1 MELSSQK
8 VSGQELSDTLFRMGR
23 FGWPVHLGVVG
34 TIGFGLPGEYT
45 MQWGVFLMLLSLVQV
60 AVCHAPKLPHRETIY
75 TLVSMLVGASWG
87 LFSFSPDM
95 NNTANLNFF
104 TLAIGGTSLGAV
116 SIQYPKPWIAF
127 LSLVSVLPLIFVR
140 HLIEPEVLGPL
151 LSTMIALYTVL
162 LALIVWQ
169 THIALLKNIHLI
181 EALRKSVEDADLARA
196 HAVQADLAKSN
207 FLAQASHD
215 LRQPLHAMGLFVNGL
230 KAQLLPDEARR
241 LTKRID
247 ATLDVLAGM
256 FKSLLDVSLLD
267 LGRVKP
273 KISQFPLQPMLDK
286 LQMQFEPLAQSNG
299 ARLKMVRT
307 GVWLKADPQLI
318 QRILMNLIS
327 NAIKYAPGKKIVV
340 GCRRR
345 NKRIDLEVHDQGA
358 GIPSDQVD
366 AIFAEFQRFPK
377 LDDGTRPAGVGLGL
391 AIISRLAK
399 LLNYGVEVRSVP
411 GRGSCFRLS
420 GVEPGKAVVASEF
433 QDISPM
439 NLLRNLQVAVID
451 SDLNAVQSCCK
462 LLGEWGCLATPFYSM
477 PHSDALEEYEL
488 ILCNQQLWNPQVL
501 NNFQGQVAL
510 LIKGSDGK
518 NIHPD
523 LPALPENFRPAQLRS
538 VLLTLMLIQYTDEQA
553 QELNQPIS
561 LSH

>member
-1 MELSSQK
+1 MGCISHAAQFGPGGGVQCTETATPGNHLHRGVHVGGRK
-8 VSGQELSDTLFRMGR
+8 LGTLFIQSR
-23 FGWPVHLGVVG
+23 H
-34 TIGFGLPGEYT
+34 E
-45 MQWGVFLMLLSLVQV
+45 Q
-60 AVCHAPKLPHRETIY
+60 HRQPE
-75 TLVSMLVGASWG
+75 
-87 LFSFSPDM
+87 
-95 NNTANLNFF
+95 FF

-127 LSLVSVLPLIFVR
+127 LSLASVLPLTFVR
-140 HLIEPEVLGPL
+140 HLIEPETLGPL
-151 LSTMIALYTVL
+151 LSIMIALYTVL
-162 LALIVWQ
+162 LAFIVWQ
-169 THIALLKNIHLI
+169 THLSLLKNIHLI

-230 KAQLLPDEARR
+230 KAQLLPEEARR

-247 ATLDVLAGM
+247 ATLEVLAGM

-273 KISQFPLQPMLDK
+273 KISHFPLQPMLDK

-299 ARLKMVRT
+299 ARLTMVRT
-307 GVWLKADPQLI
+307 QVWLKADPQLI

-345 NKRIDLEVHDQGA
+345 RGRIDLEVHDQGA

-366 AIFAEFQRFPK
+366 AIFAEFQRFPN

-399 LLNYGVEVRSVP
+399 LLNYGIEVRSVP

-420 GVEPGKAVVASEF
+420 GVELGKAIVANEF

-462 LLGEWGCLATPFYSM
+462 LLAEWGCLATPFYSM
-477 PHSDALEEYEL
+477 PNPDLIEEYEL
-488 ILCNQQLWNPQVL
+488 ILCNEQLWNPQVL
-501 NNFQGQVAL
+501 HHFQGQVAL
-510 LIKGSDGK
+510 LLKGPAGK
-518 NIHPD
+518 NLHPE

-538 VLLTLMLIQYTDEQA
+538 ALLTLVLIQYTDEQA
-553 QELNQPIS
+553 QELNQSIS